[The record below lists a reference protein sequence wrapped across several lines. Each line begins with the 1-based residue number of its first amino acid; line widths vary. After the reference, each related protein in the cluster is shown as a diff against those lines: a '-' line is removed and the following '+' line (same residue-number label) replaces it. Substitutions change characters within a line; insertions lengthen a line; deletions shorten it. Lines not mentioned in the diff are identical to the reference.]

1 MTHVHL
7 VKCPICPRTFLWLP
21 NKTVCSPACR
31 RERYLQKKAAH
42 EGRWADLPLA
52 GVPSQLAPDVA
63 ELHDP
68 LQILIRGN
76 APAEAT
82 AFRLGCFPMGTRRGR
97 FAAMRWFPFYPHRS
111 PPVYWL
117 NRWEAPRLPCPG
129 DYVIAYFDPGLNL
142 IAEPE
147 LRVAVPEPQIDFAWS
162 RGDSQLEVAPERR
175 AVAP

>member
-7 VKCPICPRTFLWLP
+7 VKCPTCTRTFLWMP

-31 RERYLQKKAAH
+31 RERYLQKKIAR
-42 EGRWADLPLA
+42 ESQWADLPLA
-52 GVPSQLAPDVA
+52 GVPRELAPELA

-68 LQILIRGN
+68 LQIIIRAN
-76 APAEAT
+76 APLEAT
-82 AFRLGCFPMGTRRGR
+82 AFRLGCFPSGTRPGR

-117 NRWEAPRLPCPG
+117 GRWEVPRLPCPG
-129 DYVIAYFDPGLNL
+129 QYAIAYFDHALNL

-147 LRVAVPEPQIDFAWS
+147 LRVAVPEPQIDFVWS
-162 RGDSQLEVAPERR
+162 RGDTKLTVLAEKRSVAP
-175 AVAP
+175 